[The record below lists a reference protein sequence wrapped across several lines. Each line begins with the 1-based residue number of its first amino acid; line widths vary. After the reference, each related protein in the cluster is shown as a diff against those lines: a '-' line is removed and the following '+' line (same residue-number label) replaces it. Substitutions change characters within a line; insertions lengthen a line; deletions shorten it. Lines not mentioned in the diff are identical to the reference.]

1 MIDLYCKGDHGSFA
15 FFMQTIC
22 MQTICKKGKEKNGK
36 PDENFKGRT
45 LILYSIT
52 KQSYL

>member
-22 MQTICKKGKEKNGK
+22 KKGKEKNGQ